1 MILKRATDRSG
12 DIAELERLARIHP
25 TCAKKAQ
32 TQIANIRKGQ
42 SGEGTAAH
50 FLDREFRDSTKT
62 AVLHDIRLECSDGD
76 FAQIDHL
83 VINRVQGVA
92 WILETKN
99 YSGNLHCNEHHEW
112 TLYYGRK
119 PVPIA
124 SPVAQAQRQ
133 VVAFERWLRTHEISG
148 INKVIPVVL
157 VNPRSS
163 INRKHLR
170 SGENVIKSDNF
181 RQWVDDQTESIGFG
195 GALMILGRFA
205 ISGMD
210 EMKLRELGKK
220 ICRANHP
227 ASFDWPA
234 RMGVKIDTTSTAAR
248 KAATTRKPTAE
259 PARKASAND
268 ATSIP
273 AIIPTPYGEIT
284 IRDIGGDYAVRGP
297 RHPDIIEIVK
307 GTCKGKG
314 KWNPRY
320 TNWLVGKDNIASVA
334 ADISAKV
341 ATL

>member
-1 MILKRATDRSG
+1 MILKTATDRSA

-25 TCAKKAQ
+25 SCAKKAQ
-32 TQIANIRKGQ
+32 TEIANIRKGQ

-50 FLDREFRDSTKT
+50 YLDREFRDSTKT

-83 VINRVQGVA
+83 VINRVQGAA

-133 VVAFERWLRTHEISG
+133 VVAFERWLRTHEITG
-148 INKVIPVVL
+148 INKVVPVVL
-157 VNPRSS
+157 VNPRSA

-170 SGENVIKSDNF
+170 PGENVIKSDNF
-181 RQWVDDQTESIGFG
+181 RQWLDDQSQAIGFG

-210 EMKLRELGKK
+210 EMKLRDLGKK
-220 ICRANHP
+220 ICKANRP
-227 ASFDWPA
+227 ASFDWRA
-234 RMGVKIDTTSTAAR
+234 RMGLSSAVTKPQKVPVLPR
-248 KAATTRKPTAE
+248 KRKL
-259 PARKASAND
+259 ASVYY
-268 ATSIP
+268 SIP
-273 AIIPTPYGEIT
+273 EAIPTPHGEIT
-284 IRDIGGDYAVRGP
+284 IRDIGGDYAVRNP
-297 RHPDIIEIVK
+297 AHPDVIEIVK
-307 GTCKGKG
+307 GACKGKG
-314 KWNPRY
+314 KWNARY
-320 TNWLVGKDNIASVA
+320 RNWIVSKDQIASIA
-334 ADISAKV
+334 ADISKKA
-341 ATL
+341 AAL

>member
-1 MILKRATDRSG
+1 VILKRATDRSG

-148 INKVIPVVL
+148 ISKVIPVVL
-157 VNPRSS
+157 VNPRSA

-170 SGENVIKSDNF
+170 PGENVIKSDNF
-181 RQWVDDQTESIGFG
+181 RQWVDDQTEAIGFG

-210 EMKLRELGKK
+210 EMKLRDLGKR
-220 ICRANHP
+220 ICKANRP
-227 ASFDWPA
+227 AMFDWPS
-234 RMGVKIDTTSTAAR
+234 RMGLTAA
-248 KAATTRKPTAE
+248 KPSAPEKKPAVPRKPVTKPVRT
-259 PARKASAND
+259 PASYVP
-268 ATSIP
+268 SS
-273 AIIPTPYGEIT
+273 IPTPHGEIT
-284 IRDIGGDYAVRGP
+284 IRDIGGDYAVRNP
-297 RHPDIIEIVK
+297 AHPDIIEIVK
-307 GTCKGKG
+307 GACKGKG
-314 KWNPRY
+314 KWNSRY
-320 TNWLVGKDNIASVA
+320 RNWIIGNDEIGQVVADLSSRIAR
-334 ADISAKV
+334 
-341 ATL
+341 L